1 MNIVQKKALKN
12 ILSTN
17 ETTIYDEHLG
27 ASHDIQLLLDEVH
40 VPESTESKMRDIIRR
55 VVRGNRNLSWQEFE
69 SFFCQSQGNFSA
81 LLLSLPKN
89 KQEAEKFGKLTRAKA
104 SSDDDTK
111 EEFTVDDDLE
121 EEALERLEDDMFDGD
136 EDDEIQ
142 EYMIIERIMM
152 VSSRRS
158 SMLRSN
164 PIWYMPDLPREARWE
179 SD

>member
-1 MNIVQKKALKN
+1 
-12 ILSTN
+12 
-17 ETTIYDEHLG
+17 
-27 ASHDIQLLLDEVH
+27 
-40 VPESTESKMRDIIRR
+40 MRDIIRR

-142 EYMIIERIMM
+142 EYMINREDYDGELEEKFNAPFESYM
-152 VSSRRS
+152 VYAGSAKRS
-158 SMLRSN
+158 AMGIRLKSKNTDRKIKGHRYVVRSLFFENHSKNQHSTQVLRQRTS
-164 PIWYMPDLPREARWE
+164 LR
-179 SD
+179 